1 MREKLKDMLYPKV
14 MIFPV
19 TYKCNARCCMCNIW
33 KNKSKNHISLND
45 IEKIFSDEI
54 ICENLESVNLTGGE
68 PLLREDLLQVIRII
82 VQNCK
87 KLKVITLNTNGYF
100 YYKYEELFDKIDR
113 LKKEIKDFQLL
124 VYFSMDGLY
133 EKHDEIRGVSGFF
146 DNLMKTIKVMQTIEK
161 KYNIKYSFNFTIT
174 PYNYKEMKRVFSFLN
189 DMNLSLDFTLSMP
202 SETYF
207 NNTVIDDLWKYD
219 NLKEQLEG
227 EIFPASL
234 GESAF
239 DIADSI
245 ACIFNEYQGNKF
257 DDLWKYDNE
266 AIYQICSVL
275 DELLKKEK
283 LTYSRTYYRNL
294 IKMLQGDNR
303 KIGCIF
309 KKEGL
314 FISTDGNIYKCW
326 ADNHKLGNIY
336 EKKVS
341 QIWKESLLKYGVE
354 EIERKCKNCYNNCYV
369 NFQRNDSIK
378 NLLNSINNN
387 CN

>member
-1 MREKLKDMLYPKV
+1 MHEKLKDMLYPKV

-33 KNKSKNHISLND
+33 KNKNKNDISLND

-54 ICENLESVNLTGGE
+54 ICENLQSVNLTGGE
-68 PLLREDLLQVIRII
+68 PLLRGDLLQVVRII

-87 KLKVITLNTNGYF
+87 KVKVITLNTNGYF
-100 YYKYEELFDKIDR
+100 YYKYEELFDKIDI
-113 LKKEIKDFQLL
+113 LKKEIRDFELF

-146 DNLMKTIKVMQTIEK
+146 DNLMKTIKVMQVIEK

-207 NNTVIDDLWKYD
+207 NNTVV
-219 NLKEQLEG
+219 
-227 EIFPASL
+227 
-234 GESAF
+234 
-239 DIADSI
+239 
-245 ACIFNEYQGNKF
+245 

-266 AIYQICSVL
+266 AIHQICSVL
-275 DELLKKEK
+275 DELLKKGK
-283 LTYSRTYYRNL
+283 LTYSSTYYRNL
-294 IKMLQGDNR
+294 IKMLQGANR
-303 KIGCIF
+303 KIGCVF

-314 FISTDGNIYKCW
+314 FIAADGNVYKCW
-326 ADNHKLGNIY
+326 ADNRRLGNIY
-336 EKKVS
+336 EKEVS
-341 QIWKESLLKYGVE
+341 RIWKENLLEYDAE
-354 EIERKCKNCYNNCYV
+354 TIEKKCKSCYNNCYV
-369 NFQRNDSIK
+369 NFQRGDSVK
-378 NLLNSINNN
+378 KLLNSINST
-387 CN
+387 CS